1 MTDPISLDDLIDA
14 VLAEH
19 PDGDELQHLS
29 DAVELAAHLGEVA
42 DHLIG
47 HFVDEARQS
56 GASWTDIG
64 AHMGVTKQAAQKRF
78 VPRES
83 DDLDFSSGGRLS
95 RFTPRARNV
104 ISVARDEA
112 QKRGTMNVGNEHI
125 VLGLISEP
133 DGLAAQAIVAQGVQL
148 DAVRSAVENAL
159 GTPGKPKRV
168 VRFGRGPKRTLVLA
182 LREALH
188 LGHNYIGT
196 EHILLGVLRNDDDPA
211 AALLEGLGLRRDPT
225 AEWLVA
231 EIDRIRQARNKQR

>member
-1 MTDPISLDDLIDA
+1 MTDPFKLDDLIDA

-29 DAVELAAHLGEVA
+29 DAVELAAHLGELA

-47 HFVDEARQS
+47 HFVDEARRS

-64 AHMGVTKQAAQKRF
+64 GHMGVTKQAVQKRF

-83 DDLDFSSGGRLS
+83 DDLDFPAGGRLS

-104 ISVARDEA
+104 ITVARDEA
-112 QKRGTMNVGNEHI
+112 QRRGTVNVGNEHV
-125 VLGLISEP
+125 VLGLLSEP
-133 DGLAAQAIVAQGVQL
+133 DGLAARAIVAQGVDL
-148 DAVRSAVENAL
+148 DVVRTAIETAL
-159 GTPGKPKRV
+159 GKPGKPKRV
-168 VRFGRGPKRTLVLA
+168 VRFGREPKKTIVLA

-196 EHILLGVLRNDDDPA
+196 EHLLIGVLRNDDDA
-211 AALLEGLGLRRDPT
+211 TAGLLAGLGIEREAT
-225 AEWLVA
+225 TEWLVA
-231 EIDRIRQARNKQR
+231 ELERIRQERTQG